1 MPLLIDCLQ
10 RKNHMRPEDKPAL
23 YALVADALG
32 YYRQNASE
40 FTLQIWWQ
48 ACQRYDIE
56 QVSKA
61 MTAHAM
67 DPDRGQ
73 FAPKV
78 ADIVRIL
85 SGTTTD
91 RAQLAWGRVL
101 EAAAQIGAYTDVA
114 FDDPAIHATVEDLGG
129 WTKICRTETKDLSY
143 LQHRFCE
150 SYRAYSG
157 RETFGYPAVLGGDRS
172 PDAMHAKRGLPVPK
186 PRLIGNPQRA
196 QQVMAL
202 GGASKSAIGGES
214 VAEIALHQI
223 TRLIDHSDK
232 EAA

>member
-1 MPLLIDCLQ
+1 
-10 RKNHMRPEDKPAL
+10 MRPEDKPAL
-23 YALVADALG
+23 YSLVADALG

-48 ACQRYDIE
+48 ACQRYDLE
-56 QVSKA
+56 QVQKA

-67 DPDRGQ
+67 DPERGQ

-78 ADIVRIL
+78 ADMVRIL
-85 SGTTTD
+85 EGTSTD

-101 EAAAQIGAYTDVA
+101 EAAASIGAYTDVA

-129 WTKICRTETKDLSY
+129 WVKVCRSETKDLGY

-150 SYRAYSG
+150 SYRAYVG
-157 RETFGYPAVLGGDRS
+157 RGQFGYPAVLGGDRS
-172 PDAMHAKRGLPVPK
+172 PDAMYAKRGLPSPK
-186 PRLIGNPQRA
+186 PRLIGDAQRA
-196 QQVMAL
+196 QLVIAN
-202 GGASKSAIGGES
+202 GGGSKSAVGVGA
-214 VAEIALHQI
+214 VGALAAAEV
-223 TRLIDHSDK
+223 TKRIDHSDR

>member
-1 MPLLIDCLQ
+1 
-10 RKNHMRPEDKPAL
+10 MRPEDKPAL

-48 ACQRYDIE
+48 ACQRYDLE
-56 QVSKA
+56 QVQKA

-67 DPDRGQ
+67 DPERGQ

-78 ADIVRIL
+78 ADLVRIL
-85 SGTTTD
+85 DGTHTD

-101 EAAAQIGAYTDVA
+101 EAAASIGAYTDVA

-129 WTKICRTETKDLSY
+129 WVKVCRSETKDLGY

-150 SYRAYSG
+150 SYRAYVG
-157 RETFGYPAVLGGDRS
+157 RGQFGYPAVLGGDRS
-172 PDAMHAKRGLPVPK
+172 PDAMFAKRGLQPPR
-186 PRLIGNPQRA
+186 PRLIGDPQRA
-196 QQVMAL
+196 QLVVAN
-202 GGASKSAIGGES
+202 GGGSKSAIGVGS
-214 VAEIALHQI
+214 VAALAMGEI
-223 TRLIDHSDK
+223 TRRIDYSDK

>member
-1 MPLLIDCLQ
+1 
-10 RKNHMRPEDKPAL
+10 MRSEDKPAL

-48 ACQRYDIE
+48 ACQRYDME
-56 QVSKA
+56 QVAKA

-78 ADIVRIL
+78 ADIIRIL

-101 EAAAQIGAYTDVA
+101 EAASSVGAYTDVA

-129 WTKICRTETKDLSY
+129 WPKVCRTESKDLGY

-150 SYRAYSG
+150 SYRAYAG

-172 PDAMHAKRGLPVPK
+172 PDALYAKRGLPPPK
-186 PRLIGNPQRA
+186 PRLIGDPQRA
-196 QQVMAL
+196 KNVMLL
-202 GGASKSAIGGES
+202 GGASKSAIGYDDVGSMAAQE
-214 VAEIALHQI
+214 I